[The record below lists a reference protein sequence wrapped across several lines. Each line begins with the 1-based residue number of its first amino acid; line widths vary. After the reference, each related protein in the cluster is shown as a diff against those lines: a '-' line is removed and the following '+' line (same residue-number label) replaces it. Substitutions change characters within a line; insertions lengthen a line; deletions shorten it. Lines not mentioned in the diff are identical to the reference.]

1 MLSLGESSRI
11 GLLAKHGIELF
22 IADKDSL
29 GRFELDSIGQIDVIC
44 DGLYS
49 MIFQN
54 CTML

>member
-11 GLLAKHGIELF
+11 GLMAKHGIESF
-22 IADKDSL
+22 ITDKDSL
-29 GRFELDSIGQIDVIC
+29 GRFELDYIGQIGVIC
-44 DGLYS
+44 AGLYS